1 MAWLRGIRVSIVP
14 IRRHPDG
21 TRAAHELNTQERS
34 LPEFPHPD
42 SCSVRLVGTDTTEP
56 SLNHPP
62 SATQLISDNNYCIQH
77 KVHPRISVYVP
88 SESGTQFAVDWV
100 VDRVPA
106 SSSHVYFVLLLNG
119 RRMVSWGTDGSK
131 LNANTG
137 TVEYGLFEPSS
148 RWRSLEQGVNLRPD
162 GVEKRYFFFSANTV
176 GTSVATNGG
185 LLEVQAFR
193 SMGRQRQ
200 APRPG
205 EYRDQ
210 VDYGITCPSG
220 GLVENPQDL
229 AYYNW
234 DSLKELNL
242 IPWSER
248 HASTDLLFYGAET
261 DASGEVDSTTSDKNG
276 FDFSLSPTQKAVCF
290 DDGDA
295 LRDMAIWPK
304 KFLDGTSHQEARASR
319 TLDICEEI
327 LPVVAHQHSAASQD
341 ISRPVDHYLQ
351 RPLQILPPA
360 ESHSRKSSGASRAL
374 SIASSLLP
382 YIDDYN
388 KVENAEIQVA
398 TRV

>member
-14 IRRHPDG
+14 IRRHSDG
-21 TRAAHELNTQERS
+21 TRAVHEQNKRERS

-42 SCSVRLVGTDTTEP
+42 SCSVRLMGTDTTEP
-56 SLNHPP
+56 FLNHSP
-62 SATQLISDNNYCIQH
+62 STTQLSSDNNYCIQR
-77 KVHPRISVYVP
+77 KVHPRISIYVP
-88 SESGTQFAVDWV
+88 SEPGTQFAVDWV

-148 RWRSLEQGVNLRPD
+148 RWRSLEQGVELKLD
-162 GVEKRYFFFSANTV
+162 GVEKRYFYFSANTI

-210 VDYGITCPSG
+210 VDYGIT
-220 GLVENPQDL
+220 
-229 AYYNW
+229 
-234 DSLKELNL
+234 LKELNL

-248 HASTDLLFYGAET
+248 HASTDLLFRGGKS
-261 DASGEVDSTTSDKNG
+261 DISGEVESTNSDKDRFN
-276 FDFSLSPTQKAVCF
+276 FSLSATQKALCF
-290 DDGDA
+290 DNGNTA
-295 LRDMAIWPK
+295 RDMSLLPQKW
-304 KFLDGTSHQEARASR
+304 LDGASQELRASH
-319 TLDICEEI
+319 TLDICEEFP
-327 LPVVAHQHSAASQD
+327 PVVAHQYTLPPYKTSQ
-341 ISRPVDHYLQ
+341 SPVDLYLQ
-351 RPLQILPPA
+351 RPLPILPPP
-360 ESHSRKSSGASRAL
+360 ESHSRKSSGGVKSFVDRL
-374 SIASSLLP
+374 ITITLTF
-382 YIDDYN
+382 DDYN
-388 KVENAEIQVA
+388 TVGQ
-398 TRV
+398 R

>member
-62 SATQLISDNNYCIQH
+62 SATQLSSDNNYCIQH

-162 GVEKRYFFFSANTV
+162 GV
-176 GTSVATNGG
+176 
-185 LLEVQAFR
+185 QAFR

-210 VDYGITCPSG
+210 VDYGITS
-220 GLVENPQDL
+220 
-229 AYYNW
+229 W
-234 DSLKELNL
+234 NL

-248 HASTDLLFYGAET
+248 HASTDLLFYGGET
-261 DASGEVDSTTSDKNG
+261 DASAELDSTTSDKNG
-276 FDFSLSPTQKAVCF
+276 FDSACRLLRRLCVLMMVN
-290 DDGDA
+290 A
-295 LRDMAIWPK
+295 LRDMTIWPT
-304 KFLDGTSHQEARASR
+304 KFLDGASHQEARASR

-351 RPLQILPPA
+351 RPLPILPPA
-360 ESHSRKSSGASRAL
+360 ESHSRKLKTLKFKLQHEWYWAH
-374 SIASSLLP
+374 
-382 YIDDYN
+382 
-388 KVENAEIQVA
+388 
-398 TRV
+398 